1 MPAVAGAKLVE
12 MLFVKSSFFIQ
23 CIMKLVASDIGITGF
38 IQVDYKSI
46 HDGEETVFVYIVM
59 ASVQPVNDVAS

>member
-12 MLFVKSSFFIQ
+12 MLFVETSFFIQ
-23 CIMKLVASDIGITGF
+23 CIMKLVACDTCIAGF

-46 HDGEETVFVYIVM
+46 HDVEETVFVYVVM
-59 ASVQPVNDVAS
+59 AAIQPVNDVAS